1 MIDISEP
8 LAKKGRNLKAL
19 YTSQQRQFE
28 PAIHNLVHKAQVE
41 IAKYVNW
48 NLLRPTGSSNM
59 SQNSALEV
67 HSFKLG
73 SLATL

>member
-41 IAKYVNW
+41 IAKYVN
-48 NLLRPTGSSNM
+48 
-59 SQNSALEV
+59 
-67 HSFKLG
+67 
-73 SLATL
+73 